1 MKYLIIFL
9 LFLTFH
15 SQDFSQSFQKPKQA
29 NTPLQADISLFNNYM
44 ESADRAGNDSVKYYL
59 QKAFHTANAAHYNK
73 GLAQYYHFLAA
84 EFNENNHYDSA
95 MQVINKEISSAQQSG
110 DTASVAWAYNALAN
124 TYEFMGELDSAV
136 TYFIKALKISAP
148 IENENT
154 KLTGTL
160 NYNLASALY
169 LTEDYKRAI
178 SYAEKGYQVGLER
191 NDVHMMSNSLLDIG
205 SINVGLENY
214 DSALSIFNRVIKL
227 VAHTPDSNT
236 IMDALNDEGDIYAR
250 QKKYKRALEK
260 YEQMSALALRD
271 NNQYELLYAYGN
283 LGITQFQMN
292 DFNEAARNLTKAI
305 QIGRQLHSGNE
316 LRQFY
321 KSLSEVE
328 EARHKYA
335 LSLHYLKKY
344 DSLNNALMNES
355 SKKNIHL
362 LETKYRTSQKNKEI
376 AQQKLILTQRQRA
389 IERKNTWI
397 FISLGGLIALIV
409 ILILS
414 IRTYRHKKKLHEQS
428 MMTLKK
434 QHELDTL
441 TTNMKAREE
450 ERNRI
455 GKEMHDDVG
464 SALTTILYLSND
476 IKSQAS
482 DSNKNTAERIA
493 GTAGMVMDKMNEII
507 WSMNPEYNTLDD
519 LIAYSRRHASQFLEN
534 YGINY
539 CFKTPE
545 PVPDIH
551 LQGEQRRN
559 IFLVIKES
567 LHNIVKH
574 ACASEVNIV
583 FEIKKDLIVMI
594 HDNGKGIDMEELRRF
609 GNGLRNMRQRM
620 ESVGGNFEI
629 LNDNGTIVK
638 VTCPLDATRIEQ
650 TL

>member
-9 LFLTFH
+9 LFLTLH
-15 SQDFSQSFQKPKQA
+15 SQDFSQSLQKPKQA
-29 NTPLQADISLFNNYM
+29 NKRVQAAISLFDNYM
-44 ESADRAGNDSVKYYL
+44 QSAGKAGNDSVKYYL
-59 QKAFHTANAAHYNK
+59 QKAFQIANAAHYNK
-73 GLAQYYHFLAA
+73 GLAQYYHFRAA

-95 MQVINKEISSAQQSG
+95 MQVINKEIFHAQQSG
-110 DTASVAWAYNALAN
+110 DTASVAWAYNAFAN
-124 TYEFMGELDSAV
+124 TYEYMGELDSAV
-136 TYFIKALKISAP
+136 TYFIKALQISAP

-154 KLTGTL
+154 LLTGTL
-160 NYNLASALY
+160 NYNLASVLY
-169 LTEDYKRAI
+169 LTGDYKRGM
-178 SYAEKGYQVGLER
+178 SYAEKGYQIGLER
-191 NDVHMMSNSLLDIG
+191 NDVHMMSNSLLNIG
-205 SINVGLENY
+205 SINVGLKNY
-214 DSALSIFNRVIKL
+214 DSALSIFNSVIKL
-227 VAHTPDSNT
+227 VAHTPDSST
-236 IMDALNDEGDIYAR
+236 IMDALNDEGDIYAT

-260 YEQMSALALRD
+260 YEQMLTLALRD
-271 NNQYELLYAYGN
+271 NDQYELLYAYGN

-292 DFNEAARNLTKAI
+292 DFNEAEHNLIKAI
-305 QIGRQLHSGNE
+305 QIGQQLHSANE

-335 LSLHYLKKY
+335 LSLHYLKIY

-355 SKKNIHL
+355 AKKNIHL
-362 LETKYRTSQKNKEI
+362 LETKYRTSQKDKEI
-376 AQQKLILTQRQRA
+376 AQQNLTLEQRQAA

-397 FISLGGLIALIV
+397 FISLGGLVALIV

-414 IRTYRHKKKLHEQS
+414 VRSYKHKKKLHEQS
-428 MMTLKK
+428 MITLKK

-441 TTNMKAREE
+441 TTNIKAREE

-476 IKSQAS
+476 IKSQTGGN
-482 DSNKNTAERIA
+482 NKNIAERIA
-493 GTAGMVMDKMNEII
+493 DTAGMVMDKMNEII

-519 LIAYSRRHASQFLEN
+519 LVAYSRRHVSQFLEN
-534 YGINY
+534 YGIAY
-539 CFKTPE
+539 HFKTPE
-545 PVPDIH
+545 PVPDIY

-574 ACASEVNIV
+574 ACASEVDIV
-583 FEIKKDLIVMI
+583 FEIKKDLIVTI
-594 HDNGKGIDMEELRRF
+594 HDNGKGIDIEKLRRF
-609 GNGLRNMRQRM
+609 GNGLKNMQQRM
-620 ESVGGNFEI
+620 ESVGGSFEI
-629 LNDNGTIVK
+629 AVNNGTEVK
-638 VTCPLDATRIEQ
+638 VTSPLDPTQIEQ